1 MPKYLQ
7 IYERYWASALHT
19 FRGLC
24 IGACRG
30 NSYINSEKGM
40 LAEGKT
46 KPKKK
51 NKPERAT
58 CQRTTVLQG
67 STVCKAL
74 RLTDGLIKLA
84 TCKHAALSRDSDAG
98 SDHYLSPRCP
108 TKHLQGTARPRNK
121 QNTKDNGADEYS
133 EGSQRYYLIHL

>member
-1 MPKYLQ
+1 M
-7 IYERYWASALHT
+7 SAIG
-19 FRGLC
+19 RVLC
-24 IGACRG
+24 ILFGVCALARAGEIRTLTAKKACWLR
-30 NSYINSEKGM
+30 EKQNQ
-40 LAEGKT
+40 
-46 KPKKK
+46 KKK
-51 NKPERAT
+51 TKPERAT

-133 EGSQRYYLIHL
+133 EGSQRHYLIHL